1 MTLADFPKI
10 DRTGPETPRET
21 GRSAKRLKRSA
32 SKPESI
38 APLRSPE
45 REEARGEERRE
56 DRSFELE
63 YLLSKLDEVGLRLTR
78 FCSLKVLEEYKQTLS
93 ALIGVALRSMEVE
106 RELRITRRGKE
117 ALVVVREIDEK
128 VAKIASLI
136 ASREADRVRIT
147 QLVEEIKGC
156 VADLLA

>member
-1 MTLADFPKI
+1 MSDFPKI
-10 DRTGPETPRET
+10 DRTGPETPKET
-21 GRSAKRLKRSA
+21 GRSARRPKRSA
-32 SKPESI
+32 SRPEAI
-38 APLRSPE
+38 TPLGTAK
-45 REEARGEERRE
+45 EEGRGEGGRRE
-56 DRSFELE
+56 GRSFELE
-63 YLLSKLDEVGLRLTR
+63 YLLSRLDEVGLRLTR
-78 FCSLKVLEEYKQTLS
+78 FCSLKVLEEYRQTLGS
-93 ALIGVALRSMEVE
+93 LIETALKAMEVE

-117 ALVVVREIDEK
+117 VLVVVREIDER